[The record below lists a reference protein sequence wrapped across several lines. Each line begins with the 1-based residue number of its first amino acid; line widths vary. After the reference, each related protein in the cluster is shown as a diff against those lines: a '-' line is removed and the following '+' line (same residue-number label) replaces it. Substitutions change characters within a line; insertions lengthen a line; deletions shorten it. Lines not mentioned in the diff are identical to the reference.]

1 MINLIV
7 VGKLKEKS
15 MQELSDEYLKRI
27 QPYHKL
33 KIIELKDFSTN
44 GKLDSIK
51 KESELILKAIKPQD
65 YVIVLDLEGKDIDS
79 VTLSNKIDGIFLNNS
94 SNITFIIGGSMGL
107 SEEVKQRANYKWKL
121 SNLTFT
127 HQFARIIAL
136 EQIYRAFKIL
146 SNEPYHK

>member
-1 MINLIV
+1 MINIIV

-15 MQELSDEYLKRI
+15 MQSLSDEYVKRI

-33 KIIELKDFSTN
+33 KVIEVKDFSTDN
-44 GKLDSIK
+44 KIDAK
-51 KESELILKAIKPQD
+51 RKEAELINKHIKPQD
-65 YVIVLDLEGKDIDS
+65 YVVVLDLKGKDITS
-79 VTLSNKIDGIFLNNS
+79 EELSMKIDNTFTNGS
-94 SNITFIIGGSMGL
+94 SNITFIIGGSLGIEDEIL
-107 SEEVKQRANYKWKL
+107 KKAHFNWKL

>member
-65 YVIVLDLEGKDIDS
+65 YVIVLDLEGKDILQ
-79 VTLSNKIDGIFLNNS
+79 T
-94 SNITFIIGGSMGL
+94 
-107 SEEVKQRANYKWKL
+107 
-121 SNLTFT
+121 
-127 HQFARIIAL
+127 
-136 EQIYRAFKIL
+136 
-146 SNEPYHK
+146 

>member
-15 MQELSDEYLKRI
+15 MQALSAEYEKRI

-33 KIIELKDFSTN
+33 KVTELKDFSTS
-44 GKLDSIK
+44 GKIDSIL
-51 KESELILKAIKPQD
+51 KEGELINKQIKDGD
-65 YVIVLDLEGKDIDS
+65 YVIILDLQGKDIS
-79 VTLSNKIDGIFLNNS
+79 SENLSKRIDQIFLNQS
-94 SNITFIIGGSMGL
+94 SNITFVIGGSLGL
-107 SEEVKQRANYKWKL
+107 CDTVKKRANFKWKL
-121 SNLTFT
+121 SSLTFT

>member
-15 MQELSDEYLKRI
+15 MQALSGEYEKRI

-33 KIIELKDFSTN
+33 KVTELKDFSTS
-44 GKLDSIK
+44 GKIDSIL
-51 KESELILKAIKPQD
+51 KEGELINKQIKDGD
-65 YVIVLDLEGKDIDS
+65 YVIILDLQGKDIS
-79 VTLSNKIDGIFLNNS
+79 SENLSERIDQIFLNQS
-94 SNITFIIGGSMGL
+94 SNITFVIGGSLGL
-107 SEEVKQRANYKWKL
+107 CDSVKKRANFKWKL
-121 SNLTFT
+121 SSLTFT

>member
-7 VGKLKEKS
+7 VGKLKERS

-33 KIIELKDFSTN
+33 QIIELKDFSTS

-65 YVIVLDLEGKDIDS
+65 YVIVLDLQGKDIDS
-79 VTLSNKIDGIFLNNS
+79 VSLSEKIDDIFLNNS
-94 SNITFIIGGSMGL
+94 SHITFVIGGSMGL
-107 SEEVKQRANYKWKL
+107 SDEVKSRSNFKWKL

-136 EQIYRAFKIL
+136 EQIYRTFKIL
-146 SNEPYHK
+146 ANEPYHK

>member
-79 VTLSNKIDGIFLNNS
+79 VTLSNKIDSIFLNNS

-107 SEEVKQRANYKWKL
+107 SEEVKQRSNYKWKL

>member
-1 MINLIV
+1 MINVIV

-15 MQELSDEYLKRI
+15 LQSLSDEYLKRI

-33 KIIELKDFSTN
+33 KITELKDFSN
-44 GKLDSIK
+44 SGNINAIE
-51 KESELILKAIKPQD
+51 KEAELILKAINPSD
-65 YVIVLDLEGKDIDS
+65 YIIVLDLIGKDISSED
-79 VTLSNKIDGIFLNNS
+79 LSRKIDDIFLNHS

-107 SEEVKQRANYKWKL
+107 SKEIQDKAKFKWKL

-136 EQIYRAFKIL
+136 EQIYRSFKIL
-146 SNEPYHK
+146 TNEPYHK